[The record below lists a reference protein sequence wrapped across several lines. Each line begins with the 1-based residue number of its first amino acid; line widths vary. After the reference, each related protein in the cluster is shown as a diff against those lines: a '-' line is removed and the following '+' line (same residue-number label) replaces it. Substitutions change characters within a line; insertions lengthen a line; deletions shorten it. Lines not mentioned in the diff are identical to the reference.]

1 MILAKNNQNDIS
13 FWLSQ
18 PLMSLRHWIKANN
31 AVIEDGK
38 EGGNGQ

>member
-1 MILAKNNQNDIS
+1 
-13 FWLSQ
+13 
-18 PLMSLRHWIKANN
+18 MSLRHWIKANN